1 MSELDHLLP
10 AVRNADI
17 RFATFTPSGSPFAMI
32 DRRVVV
38 LAPPKLER
46 LATAGEPR
54 ALPALIEL
62 LRDPERAWAA
72 QVLLSAMTRREEKE
86 VEAFSTDPGAWWET
100 LGTTAHD
107 RWAQWLADRGAH
119 LSWSAADGA
128 FVESDAG

>member
-1 MSELDHLLP
+1 MA
-10 AVRNADI
+10 AVRNDDI
-17 RFATFTPSGSPFAMI
+17 RFATFTPPGSPFAML

-38 LAPPKLER
+38 VAPPELER
-46 LATAGEPR
+46 LATSGQPK

-62 LRDPERAWAA
+62 LRDRERAWAA

-86 VEAFSTDPGAWWET
+86 VEAFSTDPGAWWEA

-107 RWAQWLADRGAH
+107 RWSEWLAEHGAH
-119 LSWSAADGA
+119 LSWNATDGA